1 MKKIF
6 NTIII
11 TILLYICVNIFMN
24 SKEVTENVIFSFD
37 IWKNN
42 IFPSLF
48 PFFVISNLLINYGFV
63 NIVSKLFIPITKLLK
78 VSKECAFV
86 IVMGILSGFPSSAKY
101 VKELVDKNIISSS
114 EATKVLTFTHF
125 SNPLFIINT
134 IGLIFLKN
142 PKIGFLILIIHYS
155 TNFIVGLIFRNY
167 KTEPKENKCLIN
179 KQNISF
185 GKVLTNSINESINSL
200 LLILGTI
207 TFFLVITSVINNSI
221 PMNSFTNSII
231 NGIIEMT
238 QGLKYVSLLNVSLK
252 IKAVLSTMIISF
264 GGISVH
270 VQIISIIKD
279 SKIKYFPFLIARIIH
294 AIISGLLIFIIL

>member
-11 TILLYICVNIFMN
+11 TILLYICINIFMN

-63 NIVSKLFIPITKLLK
+63 NIVSKLFIPIAKLLK

-142 PKIGFLILIIHYS
+142 FKIGFLILIIHYS

-221 PMNSFTNSII
+221 PMNSFTSSII

-252 IKAVLSTMIISF
+252 IKAILSTMIISF